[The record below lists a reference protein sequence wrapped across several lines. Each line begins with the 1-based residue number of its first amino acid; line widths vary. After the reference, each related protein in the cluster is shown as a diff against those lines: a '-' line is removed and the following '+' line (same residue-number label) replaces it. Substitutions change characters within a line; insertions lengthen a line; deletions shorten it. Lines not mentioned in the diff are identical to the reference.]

1 MRLGSLIESTQSNPD
16 RPGYAGCAS
25 DCLNELAEGEELSK
39 EDWLVAALVFA
50 TLAVAEEMRR
60 LVSVG
65 ESVDINLYRGLA

>member
-1 MRLGSLIESTQSNPD
+1 MTLRNLIESTHGE
-16 RPGYAGCAS
+16 RPGYADAAN
-25 DCLNELAEGEELSK
+25 DCLVEVADGPLEK

-65 ESVDINLYRGLA
+65 ESVDINLHRGLA